1 MQNHQSSQQGA
12 VLVVGLVLLLLLTIV
27 GLSGARD
34 AALQE
39 RMSGNMHDL
48 QVARQAAEAALRSGE
63 QFTRSSASLVVGS
76 DGVVE
81 FDERS
86 GSRDYWHDTFNW
98 LEKAVQLRADEQLE
112 GVAEQP
118 FYVIEKLDWSCDVAE
133 LGAGAL
139 EEIEVYRVT
148 ARGVGRSSK
157 AEVFLQSI
165 VQLGVCSG

>member
-1 MQNHQSSQQGA
+1 MQNHPSSQQGA
-12 VLVVGLVLLLLLTIV
+12 VLVVGLVLLLLLTII

-48 QVARQAAEAALRSGE
+48 QVARQAAEAALRTGE
-63 QFTRSSASLVVGS
+63 QFARSSASLVVGTG
-76 DGVVE
+76 GVVE
-81 FDERS
+81 LDERS

-98 LEKAVQLRADEQLE
+98 KDKAVQLHAEEQLE
-112 GVAEQP
+112 GVATQP
-118 FYVIEKLDWSCDVAE
+118 FYAIEKLDFTCTSIA
-133 LGAGAL
+133 AGAM

-165 VQLGVCSG
+165 VQLGGCNGG